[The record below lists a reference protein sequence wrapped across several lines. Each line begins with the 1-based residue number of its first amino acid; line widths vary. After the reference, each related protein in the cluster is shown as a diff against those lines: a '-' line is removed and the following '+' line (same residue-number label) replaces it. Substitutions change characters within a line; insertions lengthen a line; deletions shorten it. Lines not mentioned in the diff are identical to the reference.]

1 MINYF
6 TNKEKEKCPIKVEK
20 EVELT
25 KIKVDL
31 MFIGKN
37 NEVEIYTE
45 FATGE
50 HEKQDKD
57 TILTNLMQESSA
69 KRYFL
74 LPFHGKC
81 ISTDYY
87 TLAKAT
93 IINTDKIK
101 KKVLCYE
108 FKEITS

>member
-6 TNKEKEKCPIKVEK
+6 TSKEKEKYPIKVEK

-45 FATGE
+45 FATGDQGN
-50 HEKQDKD
+50 QDKN
-57 TILTNLMQESSA
+57 TILTNLMQEYSA

-108 FKEITS
+108 FKEITN

>member
-1 MINYF
+1 M
-6 TNKEKEKCPIKVEK
+6 
-20 EVELT
+20 
-25 KIKVDL
+25 
-31 MFIGKN
+31 
-37 NEVEIYTE
+37 
-45 FATGE
+45 
-50 HEKQDKD
+50 H
-57 TILTNLMQESSA
+57 ESSA

-108 FKEITS
+108 FKETTN